1 MTATLDRPMSAKTVR
16 GSHWHPSEEAM
27 YLAVTLAWFGLV
39 DREQRRQHPLEPYVF
54 GWRFVRSVIS
64 GPVEPRVV
72 ALACAKLACRYPGEK
87 GAAEPMPLPSPP
99 AAAGDPLSTWWRACE
114 GPDEL
119 GVHYDELVGGTLE
132 FLSVGSW
139 RERPPQGFRHR

>member
-16 GSHWHPSEEAM
+16 GSYWHPSEEAM
-27 YLAVTLAWFGLV
+27 YLAVTRAWFGLV
-39 DREQRRQHPLEPYVF
+39 GREDRRRHPLEPYVF
-54 GWRFVRSVIS
+54 GWRFVWSVMG

-72 ALACAKLACRYPGEK
+72 ALTCAKLACRYPGEK
-87 GAAEPMPLPSPP
+87 GAAEPMPLLGPP

-119 GVHYDELVGGTLE
+119 GVHYDELAGGVFE
-132 FLSVGSW
+132 FLSVGGCM
-139 RERPPQGFRHR
+139 ERPPMGFRRR